1 MSPGDVAGVMNNG
14 AIIMGNLFCAD
25 GHSKDRH
32 NFAISHM
39 HSDHAR
45 MLTKCLYNGKVFM
58 TKATRDLLEAIN
70 DDSYADR
77 TLDGSIK
84 RKQIKILE
92 YKERAKIS
100 ENDTV
105 EYIAF
110 YHSNHALGASQI
122 EITMKD
128 KKRIVYSGDI
138 TADDIPPENVHTL
151 ILDATHG
158 HPSYDRVRD
167 PESIERRLLDKI
179 DEVTSAESP
188 QSVVIHG
195 HEGKLQEVMAL
206 ISSHKPLDDFP
217 MQASTKEIKIADVY
231 RKYDFNIRE
240 EITDWSSD
248 KGEDQREESDGW
260 PFIEFYT
267 QNTKRTY
274 ENKRKAFTF
283 LLTDK
288 SNQDPII
295 ESDNTWTVTTSA
307 HAGHTELLS
316 YVEKARTTTSE
327 QLHIIVDNSRSKQAL
342 TLTKILESKGYS
354 VEYQPNI

>member
-1 MSPGDVAGVMNNG
+1 MSPRDVAGILNDG
-14 AIIMGNLFCAD
+14 AIIMGDLFCAD

-39 HSDHAR
+39 HSDHASL
-45 MLTKCLYNGKVFM
+45 LTKCLYNGRVFM

-70 DDSYADR
+70 DDKYATD
-77 TLDGSIK
+77 TLSGSIK
-84 RKQIKILE
+84 RKQVKILE
-92 YKERAKIS
+92 YKERAKVS
-100 ENDTV
+100 ENDII

-122 EITMKD
+122 EITTKD

-138 TADDIPPENVHTL
+138 TKDDIPPENIHTL

-158 HPSYDRVRD
+158 HPSYDRVKD
-167 PESIERRLLDKI
+167 PASIERRMLDKI
-179 DEVTSAESP
+179 DEVTSAENP

-195 HEGKLQEVMAL
+195 HEGKIQEVMAL
-206 ISSHKPLDDFP
+206 ISKHKTLDNFP
-217 MQASTKEIKIADVY
+217 MQASAKEIKIADVY

-248 KGEDQREESDGW
+248 EGEEQREETDW

-288 SNQDPII
+288 SNQAPII

-307 HAGHTELLS
+307 HAGHSELLS
-316 YVEKARTTTSE
+316 YVEKAKTTTSE
-327 QLHIIVDNSRSKQAL
+327 QLRIIVDNSRSKQAKAL
-342 TLTKILESKGYS
+342 VGVLHNRGYNVEFQPKI
-354 VEYQPNI
+354 